1 MCHVVRF
8 NFNVKSFIII
18 IIIVI
23 ITSIIIVIITI
34 IINIFLSKFINHQ
47 NERNKANKN
56 QQVDL

>member
-23 ITSIIIVIITI
+23 ITSIIIIITI

>member
-1 MCHVVRF
+1 MQVCHVVRF

-18 IIIVI
+18 III
-23 ITSIIIVIITI
+23 IIIVIITI